1 LNSPIIQ
8 KKKIEMERRDFLEKL
23 GIGAAFVLTT
33 ACLGS
38 CKQDSVTPSN
48 ADFVLDLNAAE
59 NAALKT
65 NGGYVVSNGIVV
77 ARTTTGGYAAATV
90 TCSHEQ
96 KKQVTYNKSTNE
108 WLCTAHQAR
117 FDMAGK
123 GLNNEGNAGLA
134 IYKTSLTGTS
144 LRVYS

>member
-1 LNSPIIQ
+1 
-8 KKKIEMERRDFLEKL
+8 MERRDFLEQL

-38 CKQDSVTPSN
+38 CKKDAAVTP
-48 ADFVLDLNAAE
+48 ADFTLDLTTAANA
-59 NAALKT
+59 NLKT

-77 ARTTTGGYAAATV
+77 AKTTAGEYVAATV

-96 KKQVTYNKSTNE
+96 KTQVTYDKTKNE

-117 FDMAGK
+117 FDLTGK
-123 GLNNEGNAGLA
+123 GLNSEGNKGLA
-134 IYKTSLTGTS
+134 IYKTTLTGTN
-144 LRVYS
+144 LRVFS